1 MRLFKD
7 AAGREW
13 EVKLTIGS
21 AKKLSERLKP
31 FEIDL
36 MNIEQVLVRFAD
48 ILFFTEV
55 IWETVRDQAEA
66 KGITADEF
74 LDAFSGDLLYR
85 ARQAWLNEYIDFFP
99 DPAARK
105 TVRELLARSEKMA
118 DLQRRMVITELE
130 KQFNGLTS
138 TSTPDEPGSTI
149 LKT

>member
-85 ARQAWLNEYIDFFP
+85 ARQA
-99 DPAARK
+99 
-105 TVRELLARSEKMA
+105 
-118 DLQRRMVITELE
+118 
-130 KQFNGLTS
+130 
-138 TSTPDEPGSTI
+138 
-149 LKT
+149 